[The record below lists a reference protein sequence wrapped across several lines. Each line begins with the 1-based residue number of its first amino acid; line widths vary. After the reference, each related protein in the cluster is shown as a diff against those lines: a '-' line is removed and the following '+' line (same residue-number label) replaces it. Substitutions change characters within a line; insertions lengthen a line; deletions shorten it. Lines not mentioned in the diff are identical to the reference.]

1 MQLKTS
7 DDVASRGTQK
17 SPLHSLTPSPVRC
30 SIESDFRR
38 PLYSM
43 PRLNIRNLID
53 RLTDVLAEITE
64 AWAEC
69 VNVEIA
75 DRLDRQRI
83 MIERI
88 IQTLESLLE

>member
-1 MQLKTS
+1 M
-7 DDVASRGTQK
+7 
-17 SPLHSLTPSPVRC
+17 
-30 SIESDFRR
+30 
-38 PLYSM
+38 M
-43 PRLNIRNLID
+43 PRLNVRNLID

-69 VNVEIA
+69 VNIQIA

-88 IQTLESLLE
+88 VASLEFLLE

>member
-1 MQLKTS
+1 
-7 DDVASRGTQK
+7 
-17 SPLHSLTPSPVRC
+17 
-30 SIESDFRR
+30 
-38 PLYSM
+38 M

-69 VNVEIA
+69 ANVEIGE
-75 DRLDRQRI
+75 RLDRQRI